1 VREEKREEAREQRG
15 EPPPWCASPVAR
27 AAVAGGA
34 PADAVFSAAATGEM
48 EREWL
53 GSK

>member
-1 VREEKREEAREQRG
+1 MREEPREEAREQRG
-15 EPPPWCASPVAR
+15 EPLPWCASPAAR
-27 AAVAGGA
+27 AAVVGGA
-34 PADAVFSAAATGEM
+34 PAGAVFSAAATGEM